1 MITAF
6 VEKNSVVGEIIEIKD
21 KTELNHMK
29 NSFRLQVGDSL
40 RIVDGEYEYF
50 TEIIE
55 LSKNEM
61 ICKII
66 EKKEDSFS
74 TKVEIHAGIGLLKND
89 KMELVIQKLVEV
101 GISKIIPVQMQR
113 TIVKINEKK
122 EKWDTIAKE
131 ALKQCQAVK
140 LTEIT
145 EPKALKK
152 IDYSEY
158 DLVLVPYE
166 NEVEVKIWE
175 VLKNREKLGKVLFIV
190 GSEGGISQEEI
201 EYLKACGAKIVTL
214 GKRILRAETAAI
226 VVGGILI
233 NEI

>member
-101 GISKIIPVQMQR
+101 GVSKIIPVQMQR

-166 NEVEVKIWE
+166 NEVEVKI
-175 VLKNREKLGKVLFIV
+175 
-190 GSEGGISQEEI
+190 
-201 EYLKACGAKIVTL
+201 
-214 GKRILRAETAAI
+214 
-226 VVGGILI
+226 
-233 NEI
+233 

>member
-101 GISKIIPVQMQR
+101 GISKIIPVQ
-113 TIVKINEKK
+113 I
-122 EKWDTIAKE
+122 
-131 ALKQCQAVK
+131 
-140 LTEIT
+140 
-145 EPKALKK
+145 
-152 IDYSEY
+152 
-158 DLVLVPYE
+158 
-166 NEVEVKIWE
+166 
-175 VLKNREKLGKVLFIV
+175 G
-190 GSEGGISQEEI
+190 
-201 EYLKACGAKIVTL
+201 
-214 GKRILRAETAAI
+214 RAH
-226 VVGGILI
+226 V
-233 NEI
+233 

>member
-101 GISKIIPVQMQR
+101 GVSKIIPVQMQR

-122 EKWDTIAKE
+122 REMGYNCKRSF
-131 ALKQCQAVK
+131 
-140 LTEIT
+140 
-145 EPKALKK
+145 KAMSGGK
-152 IDYSEY
+152 INRDY
-158 DLVLVPYE
+158 
-166 NEVEVKIWE
+166 
-175 VLKNREKLGKVLFIV
+175 
-190 GSEGGISQEEI
+190 
-201 EYLKACGAKIVTL
+201 
-214 GKRILRAETAAI
+214 
-226 VVGGILI
+226 
-233 NEI
+233 

>member
-74 TKVEIHAGIGLLKND
+74 TKVEIHAGIELLKND

-101 GISKIIPVQMQR
+101 GVSKIIPVQMQR

-175 VLKNREKLGKVLFIV
+175 VLKNREKLEPPIDLSAPGM
-190 GSEGGISQEEI
+190 
-201 EYLKACGAKIVTL
+201 
-214 GKRILRAETAAI
+214 IL
-226 VVGGILI
+226 
-233 NEI
+233 